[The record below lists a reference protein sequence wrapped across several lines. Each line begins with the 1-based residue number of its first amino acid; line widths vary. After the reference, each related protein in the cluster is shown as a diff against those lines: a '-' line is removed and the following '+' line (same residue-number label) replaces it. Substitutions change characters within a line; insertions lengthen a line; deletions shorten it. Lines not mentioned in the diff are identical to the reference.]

1 MSKRAAIYARVSTD
15 DQRGNYSIPTQL
27 AACLQ
32 FTQAK
37 GYAVVGN
44 LHVDPDTGFDSPH
57 GNGAVPAYVDD
68 YSSRELSRPGLNAA
82 LEYLET
88 VGFDVLI
95 VHALDRLAR
104 DPYIR
109 QTLELEFSKRSC
121 KVEYVLGNYDES
133 AEGEVRKDLDATFAK
148 WENAKRVERSTRG
161 KLGKAQ
167 RGLFV
172 SGCPP
177 FGYRIDPHATG
188 GLAIEEE
195 EAAIVQRIF
204 TLYAVDGVSIRGIAA
219 QLTDE
224 GTRTRSGSTHWAM
237 STVAKILAN
246 PTYVGR
252 CFYNKLNTT
261 GKRLLKRDAAQWI
274 QIDTLPIIDDEVFA
288 EAQRRLARNRDLRR
302 RKTKRFYLLTG
313 MLFCAECE
321 KPYVAQTKRAGSS
334 GLKIDKAFY
343 RHRIKQGHC
352 INRMLSGNRIESIVW
367 SKILEF
373 LLQPASL
380 QKGYNESLTQQEV
393 LKARGKIQLVELRK
407 SAEKIEQKRHNLNAA
422 YIDPEIG
429 MRKTDYLAQK
439 AQLDNELNTTLS
451 KIAVIEQELSQLH
464 PVMERKELESFS
476 AQVRAAFQARE
487 VTPEEKRSILEQ
499 LHTRVLMSTDGRI
512 RLDGWVKTGWLS
524 STAC

>member
-1 MSKRAAIYARVSTD
+1 MSKRAAIYTRVSTD

-32 FTQAK
+32 FARSK
-37 GYAVVGN
+37 GYSVVGN
-44 LHVDPDTGFDSPH
+44 LHVDPDTGADCRP
-57 GNGAVPAYVDD
+57 GNGSVPAFVDD
-68 YSSRELSRPGLNAA
+68 YTSRELSRPSLDAA
-82 LEYLET
+82 LAYVET

-109 QTLELEFSKRSC
+109 QTLELEFGKRSC

-188 GLAIEEE
+188 GLAIEEQE
-195 EAAIVQRIF
+195 GDIVQRIF
-204 TLYAVDGVSIRGIAA
+204 TLYAVDGLSIRGIAA
-219 QLTDE
+219 KLTDE
-224 GTRTRSGSTHWAM
+224 GTRTRTGSTHWAM

-246 PTYVGR
+246 PTYVGQ

-274 QIDTLPIIDDEVFA
+274 QIDTLPIVDDEVFT
-288 EAQRRLARNRDLRR
+288 EAQRRLAENRDLRR
-302 RKTKRFYLLTG
+302 RKTRRFYLLTG

-321 KPYVAQTKRAGSS
+321 KPYVAQTKQAGSS

-343 RHRIKQGHC
+343 RHRVKQGHC
-352 INRMLSGNRIESIVW
+352 INRMLSGNRLESIVW
-367 SKILEF
+367 SEILKF
-373 LLQPASL
+373 LIQPTRLRDGHEQSL
-380 QKGYNESLTQQEV
+380 IQQQTAA
-393 LKARGKIQLVELRK
+393 ARTRAQLEKLRK
-407 SAEKIEQKRHNLNAA
+407 DTERIEQMRRNLNAA
-422 YIDPEIG
+422 YIDPEIS
-429 MRKTDYLAQK
+429 MRKTDFLVQK
-439 AQLDNELNTTLS
+439 AQLDEELDVTLS
-451 KIAVIEQELSQLH
+451 KIAAAEKELSQF
-464 PVMERKELESFS
+464 MYIIGSRELEVFS
-476 AQVRAAFQARE
+476 ARVRNVYQNKEMTA
-487 VTPEEKRSILEQ
+487 EEKRRTLED
-499 LHTRVLMSTDGRI
+499 LHTKVLVSTDGRI
-512 RLDGWVKTGWLS
+512 RLDGWVKTDWLS
-524 STAC
+524 TTRC